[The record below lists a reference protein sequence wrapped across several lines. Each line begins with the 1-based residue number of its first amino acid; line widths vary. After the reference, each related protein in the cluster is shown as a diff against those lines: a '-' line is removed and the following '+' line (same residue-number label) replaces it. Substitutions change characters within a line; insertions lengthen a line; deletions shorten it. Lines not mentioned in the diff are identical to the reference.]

1 MTCAKSFVEGNK
13 MEFPEDVLT
22 IISEY
27 SKPIMRFSRR
37 YKMCIQELNVARRM
51 IGVKEIV
58 KKRLCDKDA
67 NIVIDSFE
75 EYVVALLTTHEARR
89 LLKITPFGND
99 PMTLIKRNDLLVYLT
114 RCVEIQRKKTIYML
128 DVLHKL

>member
-1 MTCAKSFVEGNK
+1 MTCAKFVEGNQ

-75 EYVVALLTTHEARR
+75 EYVVALLTTHEARH

-99 PMTLIKRNDLLVYLT
+99 PMTQIKRNDLLVYLT